1 VEPGVRQRA
10 STLAALG
17 AVTVAV
23 FWGGGFDA
31 APQWAFAG
39 LAVLAAILG
48 PRRRITAPAAVL
60 GALALL
66 AALSAAWTIGT
77 PADALRWSA
86 VALGFSALAAAAV
99 PRAVETIAL
108 VAVMTGVLGLV
119 SAGAFSTAFAERLDG
134 GSRPEGPFG
143 YPPALALV
151 QVFALPALL
160 VWAARG
166 RALGAVGLAVAA
178 GVLALDGSRLA
189 VALAVLV
196 CAVAIVA
203 PVAPRPPLV
212 AALALSC
219 LSGLLV
225 HAAVGG
231 WHPRRAEPSG
241 WGLAIVVATVL
252 FSGPVWAAL
261 HRRLPSGDSRSLR
274 APRLALAALV
284 VVAAVGVGIGTAGA
298 LDARRFPSH
307 QGFAHGRTWMW
318 NAGLDV
324 AARRPLAGSG
334 SATFLQATILNQP
347 GHGRQTRFAH
357 DLPLELWVE
366 LGALGLALGLGLYA
380 ACTRVVWRAR
390 GTPALWLAGPAV
402 GAFLVSNTVDWT
414 WHLACVGALFA
425 LALGALPPPEQVS
438 TRSR

>member
-1 VEPGVRQRA
+1 MSQRA
-10 STLAALG
+10 STLAAFG
-17 AVTVAV
+17 AVAVAV
-23 FWGGGFDA
+23 AWGGGFDA

-39 LAVLAAILG
+39 LAVLAAILA
-48 PRRRITAPAAVL
+48 PPQRITAPAAVL
-60 GALALL
+60 LALALL

-77 PADALRWSA
+77 PGDALRWSA
-86 VALGFSALAAAAV
+86 VALGLSALAAAAL
-99 PRAVETIAL
+99 PRAVETITLIA
-108 VAVMTGVLGLV
+108 VATGALGLV
-119 SAGAFSTAFAERLDG
+119 SAAAFSTAFAERLDG
-134 GSRPEGPFG
+134 GWRPEGPFG

-196 CAVAIVA
+196 AAVAIVA
-203 PVAPRPPLV
+203 PVAPRLPLA
-212 AALALSC
+212 AALGLAC
-219 LSGLLV
+219 VSGLLV

-231 WHPRRAEPSG
+231 WHPPRAEPSG
-241 WGLAIVVATVL
+241 WGIAIVVATVL
-252 FSGPVWAAL
+252 VSGPAWASL
-261 HRRLPSGDSRSLR
+261 HRRLPTGASHPLR

-318 NAGLDV
+318 RAGLDA
-324 AARRPLAGSG
+324 AARRPLVGSG
-334 SATFLQATILNQP
+334 AGTFLQSTILDQP

-380 ACTRVVWRAR
+380 ASARALWRAR

-402 GAFLVSNTVDWT
+402 GAFLVSNTIDWT
-414 WHLACVGALFA
+414 WHLAGVGALFA
-425 LALGALPPPEQVS
+425 VALGALPAREGHPAPGV
-438 TRSR
+438 